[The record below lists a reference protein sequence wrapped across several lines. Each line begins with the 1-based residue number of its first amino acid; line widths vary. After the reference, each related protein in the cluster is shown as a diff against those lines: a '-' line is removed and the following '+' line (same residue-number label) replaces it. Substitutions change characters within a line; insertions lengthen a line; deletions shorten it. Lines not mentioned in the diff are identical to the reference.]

1 MLRIGKFDNGRIISA
16 DELEIVLTDV
26 DFYFLL
32 DSYKIEEYEIE
43 ESYYSIYD
51 YLPKQFIEFVLE
63 KYVNKTKYKN
73 VEGMEVEYAKEKNK
87 FNALYG
93 MSVTNMI
100 KDNVIYKDE
109 LEEWFEEELTNEEIV
124 EKLEIE
130 KKKSKKSNKC
140 ESSYIQFIAR
150 SVRWSDTRTLIGY
163 IQMKS
168 KNI

>member
-100 KDNVIYKDE
+100 RDEVAYDNITD
-109 LEEWFEEELTNEEIV
+109 
-124 EKLEIE
+124 
-130 KKKSKKSNKC
+130 
-140 ESSYIQFIAR
+140 
-150 SVRWSDTRTLIGY
+150 WS
-163 IQMKS
+163 
-168 KNI
+168 